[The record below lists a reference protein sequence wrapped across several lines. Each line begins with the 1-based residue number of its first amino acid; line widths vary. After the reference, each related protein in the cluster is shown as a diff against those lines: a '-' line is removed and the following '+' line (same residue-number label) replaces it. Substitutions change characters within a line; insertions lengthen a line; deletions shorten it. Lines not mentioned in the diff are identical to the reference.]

1 MHYSWIKNWWVN
13 DLQVYSQNFPN
24 PNQQG
29 GQTSGEE
36 EGEEKEG
43 EEKQEEEKNRRRR
56 NAICHELLAICHELL
71 GVLLASG
78 YMTHIMGRGC
88 GR

>member
-13 DLQVYSQNFPN
+13 DLQVYSQKFPN

-43 EEKQEEEKNRRRR
+43 EEKQEEEENRRRR
-56 NAICHELLAICHELL
+56 NAVCHELL

-78 YMTHIMGRGC
+78 YITHIMGRGC